1 MLLFTLLY
9 AGQTLAAEN
18 PNETDIQERRP
29 GYRKRLAVSLAKKYR
44 LTWYFWSKMIIFL
57 PESFY

>member
-29 GYRKRLAVSLAKKYR
+29 GYRKRLAVSLAKN
-44 LTWYFWSKMIIFL
+44 LGEHGIFGL
-57 PESFY
+57 K